1 MKLTIRLEMDEC
13 GPKSGT
19 VTSAVTGTGD
29 FPQGHASCRIS
40 ANFVTQVAATFLRF
54 PQTCARRRA
63 DLRDGIRTYDH
74 AVALKLMPAGT
85 AVYRKT

>member
-19 VTSAVTGTGD
+19 ETSVVADTDD
-29 FPQGHASCRIS
+29 FSQRDVPCRIS

-63 DLRDGIRTYDH
+63 DLRDGIRIYDH
-74 AVALKLMPAGT
+74 AVAPKLGPAGA
-85 AVYRKT
+85 AVHRKT

>member
-13 GPKSGT
+13 GPQSGT
-19 VTSAVTGTGD
+19 ATSVVAGTSD
-29 FPQGHASCRIS
+29 FSQRHASCRIS

-63 DLRDGIRTYDH
+63 DLRDGIRTHDH